1 MASINGINTT
11 GDLINPFIKL
21 VKNKAYYKRFQVKY
35 RRRREGKTDYYAR
48 KRLVVQAKNKYNSPK
63 YRLVVRFTNA
73 DIVCQI
79 VYAKLQ
85 GDFVLASAYAHE
97 LPKYGVKGGLTNWAA
112 AYATGLLVARRVL
125 TKLGLAD
132 KYEGVSEPDGTIS
145 MTEAV
150 EDAPRPF
157 KCFLDVGL
165 KRTSTGSRVFAAMK
179 GASDGGVFIPHGEN
193 RFPGFDAEAK
203 ELDAEVLRSY
213 IYGGHVADYMRYLE
227 EDDDDKYKKQFSKF
241 LAAGLDA
248 DDLEE
253 MYQEAHNAIRANPTH
268 VPTEK
273 KKPAAGEKVKNNF
286 KARLTY
292 KQKANK
298 VQQKIAAFKVKNG
311 ISA

>member
-1 MASINGINTT
+1 M
-11 GDLINPFIKL
+11 PFL
-21 VKNKAYYKRFQVKY
+21 TLKA
-35 RRRREGKTDYYAR
+35 A
-48 KRLVVQAKNKYNSPK
+48 
-63 YRLVVRFTNA
+63 
-73 DIVCQI
+73 IVCQI

-253 MYQEAHNAIRANPTH
+253 MYQEAHNAIRANPIR
-268 VPTEK
+268 VLTEK